1 MMSSSSGIVVI
12 ISQIGGIEIMTS
24 SMAAKQLGFEPF
36 ASNSPV
42 ELRSHRSED
51 DVRAV
56 IWAAYRQVFGNDH
69 IMANERLTSAE
80 SLLRQGDLSVRD
92 FVRALAQSELYK
104 QKFFY
109 STPQVRFIEL
119 NFKHLLGRAPANE
132 AEITEHVNRFVD
144 RGYAAEIDSY
154 LDAMEYQQSFGD
166 ATVPYPRGFATQRG
180 QTSAGFARM
189 FELYQGYA
197 NSDRAQGNN
206 KGGALTESLGRNTTT
221 AIRTPNLG
229 RGLAGS
235 IKGDREQLYRV
246 RLVQTNR
253 TRTTQIRRSASE
265 LLVSYEQLNST
276 LQRLNQRGS
285 RILSIDRA

>member
-1 MMSSSSGIVVI
+1 
-12 ISQIGGIEIMTS
+12 MTS
-24 SMAAKQLGFEPF
+24 SMAARQLGFEPF
-36 ASNSPV
+36 AGNSPV
-42 ELRSHRSED
+42 ELRTHRSED
-51 DVRAV
+51 DVRGA
-56 IWAAYRQVFGNDH
+56 IWAAYRQIFGNDH
-69 IMANERLTSAE
+69 IMQSERLTSAE
-80 SLLRQGDLSVRD
+80 SLLRQGDLTVRD

-119 NFKHLLGRAPANE
+119 NFKHLLGRAPVNE

-154 LDAMEYQQSFGD
+154 IDSLEYQDSFGE
-166 ATVPYPRGFATQRG
+166 ATVPYHRGFATQRG
-180 QTSAGFARM
+180 QTSVGFSRM
-189 FELYQGYA
+189 FQLYKGYA

-206 KGGALTESLGRNTTT
+206 KGSALTEELGRNSAT

-229 RGLAGS
+229 RGLAGNAS
-235 IKGDREQLYRV
+235 QRGQMYRV
-246 RLVQTNR
+246 RLVQANR
-253 TRTTQIRRSASE
+253 SRTVQIRRSSSE
-265 LLVSYEQLNST
+265 LLVSYEQLNQT

>member
-1 MMSSSSGIVVI
+1 
-12 ISQIGGIEIMTS
+12 MTS
-24 SMAAKQLGFEPF
+24 SMAARQLGFEPF
-36 ASNSPV
+36 ASTSPV

-69 IMANERLTSAE
+69 IMENERLTSAE
-80 SLLRQGDLSVRD
+80 SLLRQGDLSVQD
-92 FVRALAQSELYK
+92 FVRALAKSELYK

-154 LDAMEYQQSFGD
+154 IDAMEYQESFGE

-189 FELYQGYA
+189 FQLYQGYA
-197 NSDRAQGNN
+197 NSDRAQGHN
-206 KGGALTESLGRNTTT
+206 KGGALTEELGRNTAT

-229 RGLAGS
+229 RGLAGNG
-235 IKGDREQLYRV
+235 KGDRDRLYRI
-246 RLVQTNR
+246 RLVQANR
-253 TRTTQIRRSASE
+253 TRTTQIRRSNSE
-265 LLVSYEQLNST
+265 VLVTYEQLNST

>member
-1 MMSSSSGIVVI
+1 
-12 ISQIGGIEIMTS
+12 MTS

-36 ASNSPV
+36 AGNAPV
-42 ELRSHRSED
+42 ELRTHRSEN
-51 DVRAV
+51 DVRAI

-69 IMANERLTSAE
+69 IMENERLTSAE
-80 SLLRQGDLSVRD
+80 SLLRQSDLSVRD
-92 FVRALAQSELYK
+92 FIRALAQSELYK

-119 NFKHLLGRAPANE
+119 NFKHLLGRAPANA

-144 RGYAAEIDSY
+144 NGYVAEINSYIDSW
-154 LDAMEYQQSFGD
+154 EYQDSFGE
-166 ATVPYPRGFATQRG
+166 ATVPYYRGFATQRG

-189 FELYQGYA
+189 FQLYQGYA

-206 KGGALTESLGRNTTT
+206 KGGALTEELGRNSAT

-229 RGLAGS
+229 RGLAGNV
-235 IKGDREQLYRV
+235 KGDRSQLYRV
-246 RLVQTNR
+246 RLVQANR
-253 TRTTQIRRSASE
+253 SRTTQIRRSNSE
-265 LLVSYEQLNST
+265 VLVTYEQLSAT

-285 RILSIDRA
+285 RVVSIDRA

>member
-1 MMSSSSGIVVI
+1 
-12 ISQIGGIEIMTS
+12 MTS
-24 SMAAKQLGFEPF
+24 SMAARQLGFEPF
-36 ASNSPV
+36 AGNSPV
-42 ELRSHRSED
+42 ELRTNSEG

-69 IMANERLTSAE
+69 IMESERLTSAE
-80 SLLRQGDLSVRD
+80 SLLKNGAMSVRD

-119 NFKHLLGRAPANE
+119 TFKHLLGRAPANE

-144 RGYAAEIDSY
+144 YGYAAEIDSY
-154 LDAMEYQQSFGD
+154 MDSMEYQDSFGE

-180 QTSAGFARM
+180 QTSAGFTRM
-189 FELYQGYA
+189 FQLYQGYA

-206 KGGALTESLGRNTTT
+206 KGAALTTELAQSSASTV
-221 AIRTPNLG
+221 RTPNSG
-229 RGLAGS
+229 RGLAGNAKGARGQMYR
-235 IKGDREQLYRV
+235 IKI
-246 RLVQTNR
+246 VQANR
-253 TRTTQIRRSASE
+253 SRTTQVRRSSSE
-265 LLVSYEQLNST
+265 CLVTYEQLNST

-285 RILSIDRA
+285 RVVSIDRA

>member
-1 MMSSSSGIVVI
+1 
-12 ISQIGGIEIMTS
+12 MTS
-24 SMAAKQLGFEPF
+24 SMAARQLGFEPF
-36 ASNSPV
+36 AGNSPV
-42 ELRSHRSED
+42 ELRINRSED
-51 DVRAV
+51 DVKAV

-69 IMANERLTSAE
+69 IMENERLTSAE
-80 SLLRQGDLSVRD
+80 SLLRQGDINVRD

-144 RGYAAEIDSY
+144 RGYTAEIDSY
-154 LDAMEYQQSFGD
+154 LDSVEYQESFGD
-166 ATVPYPRGFATQRG
+166 AIVPYYRGFATQRG
-180 QTSAGFARM
+180 QTTLGFSRM
-189 FELYQGYA
+189 FQLYQGYA

-206 KGGALTESLGRNTTT
+206 KAGALTGDLGRNLAT
-221 AIRTPNLG
+221 AVRT
-229 RGLAGS
+229 RGLAGNA
-235 IKGDREQLYRV
+235 KGAREQLYRI
-246 RLVQTNR
+246 RIVQANR
-253 TRTTQIRRSASE
+253 SRTTQVRRSSSE
-265 LLVSYEQLNST
+265 VLVTYEQLNST

>member
-1 MMSSSSGIVVI
+1 MSSSSGIVVI

-119 NFKHLLGRAPANE
+119 NFKHLLGRAPAHE

-189 FELYQGYA
+189 FQLYQGYA

-246 RLVQTNR
+246 RLVQANR
-253 TRTTQIRRSASE
+253 INSPQIRRSASE
-265 LLVSYEQLNST
+265 VLVSYENLSAT

-285 RILSIDRA
+285 RIVSIDRA

>member
-1 MMSSSSGIVVI
+1 
-12 ISQIGGIEIMTS
+12 MTS
-24 SMAAKQLGFEPF
+24 SMAARQLGFEPF
-36 ASNSPV
+36 AGNSPV
-42 ELRSHRSED
+42 ELRTNSEG

-69 IMANERLTSAE
+69 IMESERLTTAE
-80 SLLRQGDLSVRD
+80 SLLKNGAITVRD

-119 NFKHLLGRAPANE
+119 TFKHLLGRAPANE

-154 LDAMEYQQSFGD
+154 LDSMEYQDSFGE
-166 ATVPYPRGFATQRG
+166 AIVPYPRGFATQRG
-180 QTSAGFARM
+180 QTTAGFTRM
-189 FELYQGYA
+189 FQLYQGYA

-206 KGGALTESLGRNTTT
+206 KGAALTTELAHSSASTV
-221 AIRTPNLG
+221 RTPNSG
-229 RGLAGS
+229 RGLAGNAKGARGQMYRIS
-235 IKGDREQLYRV
+235 I
-246 RLVQTNR
+246 VQANR
-253 TRTTQIRRSASE
+253 SRTTQVRRSSSE
-265 LLVSYEQLNST
+265 CLVTYEQLNST

-285 RILSIDRA
+285 RVVSIDRA

>member
-1 MMSSSSGIVVI
+1 
-12 ISQIGGIEIMTS
+12 MTS
-24 SMAAKQLGFEPF
+24 SMAARQLGFEPF
-36 ASNSPV
+36 AGNSPV
-42 ELRSHRSED
+42 ELRTNSEA

-69 IMANERLTSAE
+69 IMDSERLTSAE
-80 SLLRQGDLSVRD
+80 SLLKNGAMTVRD

-119 NFKHLLGRAPANE
+119 TFKHLLGRAPANE

-154 LDAMEYQQSFGD
+154 LDSMEYQDSFGE
-166 ATVPYPRGFATQRG
+166 AIVPYPRGFATQRG
-180 QTSAGFARM
+180 QTTAGFTRM
-189 FELYQGYA
+189 FQLYQGYA

-206 KGGALTESLGRNTTT
+206 KGAALTTELAHSSVSTV
-221 AIRTPNLG
+221 RTPTLG
-229 RGLAGS
+229 RGLAGNAKGARGQMYRIS
-235 IKGDREQLYRV
+235 I
-246 RLVQTNR
+246 VQANR
-253 TRTTQIRRSASE
+253 SRTTQVRRSSSE
-265 LLVSYEQLNST
+265 CLVTYEQLNST

-285 RILSIDRA
+285 RVVSIDRA

>member
-1 MMSSSSGIVVI
+1 
-12 ISQIGGIEIMTS
+12 MTS

-36 ASNSPV
+36 AGNAPV
-42 ELRSHRSED
+42 ELRTHRSEN
-51 DVRAV
+51 DVRAI

-154 LDAMEYQQSFGD
+154 IDAMEYQQSFGE

-189 FELYQGYA
+189 FQLYQGYA
-197 NSDRAQGNN
+197 NSDRAQGHN
-206 KGGALTESLGRNTTT
+206 KGGALTESLGRNTAT
-221 AIRTPNLG
+221 AIRTPSLG
-229 RGLAGS
+229 RGLAGNAT
-235 IKGDREQLYRV
+235 GDRAQLYRV
-246 RLVQTNR
+246 RLVQANR

-265 LLVSYEQLNST
+265 VLVTYEQLSST

>member
-1 MMSSSSGIVVI
+1 
-12 ISQIGGIEIMTS
+12 MTS
-24 SMAAKQLGFEPF
+24 SMAARQLGFEPF
-36 ASNSPV
+36 ATSSPV
-42 ELRSHRSED
+42 ELRPHPSDD

-56 IWAAYRQVFGNDH
+56 IWAAYRQIFGNDH
-69 IMANERLTSAE
+69 IMESERLASAE

-144 RGYAAEIDSY
+144 NGYVAEIDSY
-154 LDAMEYQQSFGD
+154 IDSWEYQDSFGE
-166 ATVPYPRGFATQRG
+166 ATVPYYRGFATQRG

-189 FELYQGYA
+189 FQLYQGYA
-197 NSDRAQGNN
+197 NSDRAQGQN
-206 KGGALTESLGRNTTT
+206 KGGALTEELGRNTTT
-221 AIRTPNLG
+221 AIRTPNSG
-229 RGLAGS
+229 RGLAGT

-246 RLVQTNR
+246 RLVQSNR
-253 TRTTQIRRSASE
+253 INSPQIRRSASE
-265 LLVSYEQLNST
+265 LLVSYEQLSAT

-285 RILSIDRA
+285 RVVSIDRA